1 MMNKLTEAQL
11 RWLRGIKHDGEYPT
25 WVTGERR
32 VRIPQESLYITLYFY
47 LRLRNVTRFKSKYL
61 RKDRKRYMKN
71 RSMYDCPLCRGELI
85 NAIKYG
91 VSNGFLVKSGSRSN
105 LNWTLSNKVMM
116 IEEGMQNH
124 GEINTRDEP
133 LRDLR

>member
-1 MMNKLTEAQL
+1 MMNKLTEQQL
-11 RWLRGIKHDGEYPT
+11 HWLRGIKYDGEYPQ

-32 VRIPQESLYITLYFY
+32 VRIPQASLYIVLFYY

-71 RSMYDCPLCRGELI
+71 RSMYDCPLNRGELI

-91 VSNGFLVKSGSRSN
+91 VNNGFLVKGGSPSN
-105 LNWTLSNKVMM
+105 LNWMLSDKVMM
-116 IEEGMQNH
+116 IEKGMQH
-124 GEINTRDEP
+124 EEINTRDKQ
-133 LRDLR
+133 LCDLR